1 MRILLRLILAM
12 AGMIGLLFGMA
23 DTWRVPPFWAYLGVL
38 LVTFAAAMYF
48 TDPDL
53 KKERM
58 HPGPGGTD
66 RNLRWLVMPFFVAHL
81 AVAGLD
87 VGRFHWSGVV
97 HMGVNITGLV
107 LLASSYALTIWAIH
121 TNRFFSPVVRIQE
134 ERGHHLI
141 TGGPYR
147 YVRHPGYIAAIGS
160 SLGSVMALG
169 SWWSAVPLI
178 PVFVMILRRTII
190 EDRFL
195 HENLEG
201 YAEFAKQTRYRWVPG
216 VF

>member
-1 MRILLRLILAM
+1 MRVLLRSIVAM
-12 AGMIGLLFGMA
+12 AAMIAVLFGTA
-23 DTWRVPPFWAYLGVL
+23 GRWDLPTFWAYLGL
-38 LVTFAAAMYF
+38 LVVVLIVAMRL

-53 KKERM
+53 VKERM
-58 HPGPGGTD
+58 HPAPGGLD
-66 RNLRWLVMPFFVAHL
+66 RSLRFVVMPFFLAQM

-87 VGRFHWSGVV
+87 VGRYHWSGEVSV
-97 HMGVNITGLV
+97 GVNIAGFV
-107 LLASSYALTIWAIH
+107 LLAASFALTIWAIH

-147 YVRHPGYIAAIGS
+147 YVRHPGYVAAIGS
-160 SLGSVMALG
+160 SFGSVMALG
-169 SWWSAVPLI
+169 SWWSLVPNV
-178 PVFVMILRRTII
+178 PVFVLILRRTII

-195 HENLEG
+195 HENLDG